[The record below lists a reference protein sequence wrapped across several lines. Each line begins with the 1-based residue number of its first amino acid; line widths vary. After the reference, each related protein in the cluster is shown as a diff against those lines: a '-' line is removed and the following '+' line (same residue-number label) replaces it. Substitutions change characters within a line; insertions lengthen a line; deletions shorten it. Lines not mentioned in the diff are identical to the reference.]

1 MIPMGARRMIGFAP
15 GLLVLM
21 ACAAAPK
28 HASTTPAAGTSATP
42 AAAGPAKDVEAVF
55 LVTLADPAGAAP
67 GARDAS
73 AVIAARISACWRGQA
88 APNGPAVGLTVALN
102 SDGSVE
108 AVEVA

>member
-55 LVTLADPAGAAP
+55 LVTLADPAG
-67 GARDAS
+67 GRRARATPARSSRRGSRPAGEGRRHRTGRRS
-73 AVIAARISACWRGQA
+73 A
-88 APNGPAVGLTVALN
+88 
-102 SDGSVE
+102 
-108 AVEVA
+108 